1 MKKITIQRLVVVFK
15 AGMEHV
21 VESAIKGLPAHIT
34 CVTAVNHEAER
45 VVGAAMPHA
54 DLSTLVVTVGGDGT
68 FVTGARIAK
77 KLKAYLVGYHA
88 GTLGFLASWEPYA
101 NHNESFI
108 TDMVEQLQTDCGAAA
123 VGTSRRHMVSYWGQ
137 AGQEPD
143 YPVSHA
149 LNEFTISGELADQI
163 TTYELFIGA
172 QQDRKLVSLDKLS
185 YTGWHK
191 ANGLIIASATGST
204 AYALSVG
211 GALMDPE
218 GSRTLQLA
226 PIAPLSLTSRP
237 FIVSDRGQELIQVCV
252 KIVASESHP
261 VCLKGDGVLVEK
273 FTEDACL
280 TFGVSVTPIHL
291 IQPLNASWYN
301 TLAKKLNW
309 NVGDVYRKGI

>member
-1 MKKITIQRLVVVFK
+1 MDVMTISQVIVVFK
-15 AGMEHV
+15 AGMEQKV
-21 VESAIKGLPAHIT
+21 LKAVEGMPVNVPCYI
-34 CVTAVNHEAER
+34 AVNHEAE
-45 VVGAAMPHA
+45 G
-54 DLSTLVVTVGGDGT
+54 LVSQLLTEPDPNALIVTVGGDGT

-77 KLKAYLVGYHA
+77 RLKAKLVGYHA
-88 GTLGFLASWEPYA
+88 GTLGFLAAWEPTDTA
-101 NHNESFI
+101 FI
-108 TDMVEQLQTDCGAAA
+108 TELVEYLRNHDNHVNLAI
-123 VGTSRRHMVSYWGQ
+123 SNRHMVSYWGKSGEE
-137 AGQEPD
+137 AE

-149 LNEFTISGELADQI
+149 LNEFTISGEFADQI

-172 QQDRKLVSLDKLS
+172 QNNRQIVPHQQLS

-237 FIVSDRGQELIQVCV
+237 FVVSDRGSELIQVCV
-252 KIVASESHP
+252 KVLASTDHP
-261 VCLKGDGVLVEK
+261 VCLKGDGLLVAK
-273 FTEDACL
+273 FTEDTCL
-280 TFGVSVTPIHL
+280 TFGVSVTPVQI
-291 IQPLNASWYN
+291 IQPAATSWYD

-309 NVGDVYRKGI
+309 NVGDVYRKGV